1 MSRPGIHCVETQSLV
16 SKLEVF
22 PSTETIEVRKIILES
37 SSAACDLDVFP
48 TALLK
53 ECLNELIE
61 PLTDIVNLS
70 LQGAAVPAA
79 TKRALVTPL
88 IKKVILD
95 PDNFKNYRP
104 VSNLNFV
111 SKVVEKVVA
120 KRLLAH
126 IQQNQLCS
134 RFQSAYRAYHST
146 ETALRRVHNN
156 ISSPLHKK
164 CMIVLVMLDLKV
176 VAKRVLAHIQQNQLC
191 SRFQSAYRAYHS
203 TETALCRVHNNIS
216 SPLHKKCMIVL
227 VVLDLSAALDTIDH
241 NILLSQLRSHFGIT
255 GNALNWFG

>member
-1 MSRPGIHCVETQSLV
+1 MMNQFLQAVDQNPILF
-16 SKLEVF
+16 KLGVF
-22 PSTETIEVRKIILES
+22 PSTDTIEVRKIILES
-37 SSAACDLDVFP
+37 SSATCDLDAFP

-88 IKKVILD
+88 IKKVTLD

-134 RFQSAYRAYHST
+134 RFQSAYRTYHST
-146 ETALRRVHNN
+146 ETALLRVHND
-156 ISSPLHKK
+156 ISSARDKK
-164 CMIVLVMLDLKV
+164 CMVVLVLLDL
-176 VAKRVLAHIQQNQLC
+176 N
-191 SRFQSAYRAYHS
+191 
-203 TETALCRVHNNIS
+203 
-216 SPLHKKCMIVL
+216 
-227 VVLDLSAALDTIDH
+227 AAFDTIDH
-241 NILLSQLRSHFGIT
+241 NILLSRLRSH
-255 GNALNWFG
+255 LE